1 MEMAAYAAAV
11 MTSARGGSGKLS
23 MAFKVR
29 CEQCGKVSQFS
40 QSDAGMTALC
50 VACGARFTI
59 PADPGGD
66 ALVPDAALIDAAP
79 GESLANFIPAEAV
92 SSTETTA
99 MHAVAEPVPGPPA
112 P

>member
-29 CEQCGKVSQFS
+29 CQQCGKVSQFS

-50 VACGARFTI
+50 TACGSRFTI
-59 PADPGGD
+59 PPDPGET
-66 ALVPDAALIDAAP
+66 LVGAEAVMDAAP
-79 GESLANFIPAEAV
+79 PGDNGLALPPQPQRV
-92 SSTETTA
+92 KPPPPSPQPSPLP
-99 MHAVAEPVPGPPA
+99 PVLEIS
-112 P
+112 